1 MSGHAHHSSCL
12 FSPSAFQL
20 GSGGF
25 GDVDGL
31 FQSSTQVDGSL
42 LNDLPDVF
50 DPVLFV
56 LDTRSLR
63 EQRQIVRVTWG

>member
-1 MSGHAHHSSCL
+1 MS
-12 FSPSAFQL
+12 SPSAFQL
-20 GSGGF
+20 GGGGF

-31 FQSSTQVDGSL
+31 FQSSAQVDGSL

-56 LDTRSLR
+56 LDARSLR
-63 EQRQIVRVTWG
+63 EQSVRVAWG

>member
-1 MSGHAHHSSCL
+1 MSRRKEDGSCL

-20 GSGGF
+20 GGGGF

-42 LNDLPDVF
+42 LDDLPDVF

-63 EQRQIVRVTWG
+63 EQSVGVTWG